1 MFDEKIVKKAIKGN
15 DKAFIILM
23 NQCKEQIYR
32 TAFAYVKEETAL
44 DIIQEVVC
52 KAYKS
57 IENLREPKFFN
68 TWIMRI
74 AINIS
79 TDFYNKK
86 NKIVCMEQDELISK
100 MDIKHD
106 TNHYERLFL
115 MESLDKLQDKYKK
128 IIILKYFDDLTFK
141 DIAEILNMS
150 ENTVKT
156 NLYKGLSILRNDM
169 KKEII

>member
-32 TAFAYVKEETAL
+32 TAFAYVKEEETAL
-44 DIIQEVVC
+44 DIVQEVVC

-79 TDFYNKK
+79 IDFYGYD
-86 NKIVCMEQDELISK
+86 EWRSPQDFLNTDLNILINREIPSSWISK
-100 MDIKHD
+100 VTIV
-106 TNHYERLFL
+106 N
-115 MESLDKLQDKYKK
+115 ESTAG
-128 IIILKYFDDLTFK
+128 IILEANVSNINLGNEVNIDL
-141 DIAEILNMS
+141 DIN
-150 ENTVKT
+150 NFT
-156 NLYKGLSILRNDM
+156 RN
-169 KKEII
+169 II